1 MSQFHLGPASTSKL
15 IQSASASS
23 SFTSSGSSSAML
35 ISPLSATS
43 DNSLS
48 LSKSDVYFCNT
59 KLLMLLLTKC
69 EALDRQLSDELIKC
83 FVLGLAKFP
92 PGRHVPSL
100 NSLYALQISLFSS
113 LSSVQRT
120 VPSLLTRLSQLV
132 TDRHLGMHVLEFL
145 LFLFTSQRLNLMKD
159 EYMLLFGIA
168 CTYIEISFPL
178 VQSSVFSQ
186 YVMHLAFTVVKAWFS
201 VVKEKKYFLDFIC
214 SRLSVSGELVDLLID
229 YLGVQVYGQA
239 LVKLNPASLNSI
251 ETSVETY
258 ICGNGIVSVQ
268 DKSICIRRPSGIIL
282 LELNSGQTVQD
293 VFTSNSS
300 LFNSLKENSTLK
312 AVKPSPEIMRTL
324 AVLDHA
330 YCVDLHKVA
339 CIYLDYGQTNEKE
352 VLLNRIVSEDYSKF
366 ISYLGERVRT
376 ADCQGEYTAG
386 LSPQDT
392 DSLIRFVT
400 PWSITVFHIAHEIQ
414 AQNPDPD
421 DLYIQR
427 KRHLGND
434 FVTIVWNDS
443 RRIKPDFKI
452 QSQFSF
458 VRIVITPIQERM
470 FHLRLDVKEGMEM
483 PGLMSS
489 DTYLASLEA
498 VAGLVRQV
506 AINITVYAQV
516 YMQLESKKSKDGVS
530 ASLLAGEYVSN
541 PHERLKQI
549 KNFIDKFGN

>member
-1 MSQFHLGPASTSKL
+1 
-15 IQSASASS
+15 
-23 SFTSSGSSSAML
+23 
-35 ISPLSATS
+35 
-43 DNSLS
+43 
-48 LSKSDVYFCNT
+48 
-59 KLLMLLLTKC
+59 
-69 EALDRQLSDELIKC
+69 
-83 FVLGLAKFP
+83 
-92 PGRHVPSL
+92 
-100 NSLYALQISLFSS
+100 
-113 LSSVQRT
+113 
-120 VPSLLTRLSQLV
+120 
-132 TDRHLGMHVLEFL
+132 
-145 LFLFTSQRLNLMKD
+145 
-159 EYMLLFGIA
+159 
-168 CTYIEISFPL
+168 
-178 VQSSVFSQ
+178 
-186 YVMHLAFTVVKAWFS
+186 
-201 VVKEKKYFLDFIC
+201 
-214 SRLSVSGELVDLLID
+214 
-229 YLGVQVYGQA
+229 
-239 LVKLNPASLNSI
+239 
-251 ETSVETY
+251 
-258 ICGNGIVSVQ
+258 
-268 DKSICIRRPSGIIL
+268 
-282 LELNSGQTVQD
+282 
-293 VFTSNSS
+293 
-300 LFNSLKENSTLK
+300 
-312 AVKPSPEIMRTL
+312 MRTL